1 VSERS
6 DRGGRPERGRSG
18 ERARSGEGG
27 RGGER
32 GPDRDRGRGAGRA
45 PGAPR
50 DRADAPVAG
59 PRRSSPTEPRLPDDV
74 RAGELDRAVRAE
86 LRTLSAVNAETVARY
101 LVQVGRLLDV
111 DPDAA
116 YANAMA
122 AQRRAGRVAIVREV
136 TGIAAY
142 RSGRYAEALAE
153 FRAAKRLAGSVHLL
167 PLMADAERGLGR
179 PERALD
185 LAAGAE
191 ARRLSPAEQVEMSI
205 VVSGARRDLG
215 ELDAAVVAL
224 QTPALRSEKAPWWPR
239 LAYAYADALEAAG
252 RVDEARDWLARAA
265 AADVEGETD
274 AADRLAEYEGIG
286 EMVDLDPEDDD
297 PGAG

>member
-1 VSERS
+1 VNERSER
-6 DRGGRPERGRSG
+6 ERGR
-18 ERARSGEGG
+18 G
-27 RGGER
+27 RGASPGR
-32 GPDRDRGRGAGRA
+32 GSGDGKDRGRGAGRG

-74 RAGELDRAVRAE
+74 RAGELDRAMRAE
-86 LRTLSAVNAETVARY
+86 LRTLSTVNAETVARY

-111 DPDAA
+111 DPEAA

-153 FRAAKRLAGSVHLL
+153 FRAAKRLAGSLHLL

-185 LAAGAE
+185 LAASAE
-191 ARRLSPAEQVEMSI
+191 ARRLGAAERVELAI

-215 ELDAAVVAL
+215 QLDAAVVAL
-224 QTPALRSEKAPWWPR
+224 QTPDLRSEKSPWWPR

-252 RVDEARDWLARAA
+252 RADEARIWLVRAA
-265 AADVEGETD
+265 EADVDAETD
-274 AADRLAEYEGIG
+274 AADRLADLEGIG
-286 EMVDLDPEDDD
+286 ELVDLDPDEDVPD
-297 PGAG
+297 PSAR